1 MCFRPIIVLN
11 RVDMPVDSSWICS
24 MKKPFA
30 NLFACLLCLAFG
42 FISISCSESASDSTA
57 NSGDEEV
64 IEVVDV
70 EAEVAAKLL
79 AEGAVAV
86 LDVRTPE
93 EFSLGHIANAIHHN
107 IYDDGFVEAV
117 KALDQSKSYLVH
129 CATGVD
135 GGRSRKAVESLKAA
149 GATKIYHLNG
159 GIVAWQQA
167 GEPTEK

>member
-1 MCFRPIIVLN
+1 MHFRPFIVSN
-11 RVDMPVDSSWICS
+11 RVDMPVDPSWVFL
-24 MKKPFA
+24 MKNPFV
-30 NLFACLLCLAFG
+30 NLFMCLMCLVLG
-42 FISISCSESASDSTA
+42 LSSISCSESVSDSSTSSSDVQA
-57 NSGDEEV
+57 
-64 IEVVDV
+64 IEVVDI
-70 EAEVAAKLL
+70 EADAAAKLL
-79 AEGAVAV
+79 AEGAVSV

-107 IYDDGFVEAV
+107 IYDDNFVESV

>member
-1 MCFRPIIVLN
+1 M
-11 RVDMPVDSSWICS
+11 
-24 MKKPFA
+24 
-30 NLFACLLCLAFG
+30 
-42 FISISCSESASDSTA
+42 A
-57 NSGDEEV
+57 NSGDEDA

-70 EAEVAAKLL
+70 EADVAAKLL
-79 AEGAVAV
+79 TEGAVAV

-107 IYDDGFVEAV
+107 INDDGFAEAV

-129 CATGVD
+129 CATGVN

-159 GIVAWQQA
+159 GIVAWEQA
-167 GEPTEK
+167 GKPIEK

>member
-1 MCFRPIIVLN
+1 MCFRPIIISN

-24 MKKPFA
+24 MKKPFV

-42 FISISCSESASDSTA
+42 FISVSCSKSTSESTSS
-57 NSGDEEV
+57 SGGEKA
-64 IEVVDV
+64 IEVVDI
-70 EAEVAAKLL
+70 EADAAAKLL
-79 AEGAVAV
+79 AEGAVSV

-107 IYDDGFVEAV
+107 IYDDNFVESV